1 MHPAIVSGIVTR
13 DALVSYWPFF
23 PVPSNSPRSLC
34 GKGNTAQFS
43 CFLSGE
49 LRRVWGEEWKRDM
62 TGGGRKKGRG
72 RRIPLNTQAK
82 EFKTMILLLKT
93 VNLQASWRADCAV
106 NVNILFCLA
115 INSGPARDQM
125 KYSRWKEI
133 FCESLWIPDESYMPL
148 LGDNTVS
155 IPKQFLLLLKTLL
168 FYGCW
173 GRGRG
178 GARAGESGPPDS
190 PPSGALPLSPIIFF
204 FFNPVIRQALK
215 SCEL

>member
-1 MHPAIVSGIVTR
+1 MTR
-13 DALVSYWPFF
+13 GV
-23 PVPSNSPRSLC
+23 
-34 GKGNTAQFS
+34 
-43 CFLSGE
+43 
-49 LRRVWGEEWKRDM
+49 
-62 TGGGRKKGRG
+62 GRNKGRG

-93 VNLQASWRADCAV
+93 VNLPASWRADCAV
-106 NVNILFCLA
+106 NVNVLFCLA

-133 FCESLWIPDESYMPL
+133 FCESLCIPDESYMPL

-178 GARAGESGPPDS
+178 RGSEGGGVRTTRLP
-190 PPSGALPLSPIIFF
+190 PPSRGSPTVPYNLVLSSDETSFKELRTITPLNYFSSFPVRLFSHPAFYIKLKRPCPVRWGRTKLNKRCFF
-204 FFNPVIRQALK
+204 L
-215 SCEL
+215 C

>member
-1 MHPAIVSGIVTR
+1 
-13 DALVSYWPFF
+13 
-23 PVPSNSPRSLC
+23 
-34 GKGNTAQFS
+34 
-43 CFLSGE
+43 
-49 LRRVWGEEWKRDM
+49 M
-62 TGGGRKKGRG
+62 TGGGRKKGRE

-115 INSGPARDQM
+115 INSGAARDQM

-168 FYGCW
+168 F
-173 GRGRG
+173 G
-178 GARAGESGPPDS
+178 GGGGGGGGRAGGGVRTTRLPP
-190 PPSGALPLSPIIFF
+190 PPPGALPLSPIIFF
-204 FFNPVIRQALK
+204 LSSDKTSFKELRTIRPLNYFSPFPVRL
-215 SCEL
+215 SSLSSVLF

>member
-1 MHPAIVSGIVTR
+1 MTR
-13 DALVSYWPFF
+13 GV
-23 PVPSNSPRSLC
+23 
-34 GKGNTAQFS
+34 
-43 CFLSGE
+43 
-49 LRRVWGEEWKRDM
+49 
-62 TGGGRKKGRG
+62 GRNKGRG

-93 VNLQASWRADCAV
+93 VNLPASWRADCAV
-106 NVNILFCLA
+106 NVNVLFCLA

-133 FCESLWIPDESYMPL
+133 FCESLCIPDESYMPL

-178 GARAGESGPPDS
+178 RGSEGGGVRTTRLPPPPPGHSHS
-190 PPSGALPLSPIIFF
+190 PQKTFFISSDETSFKELRTITPLNYFSSF
-204 FFNPVIRQALK
+204 PVRLF
-215 SCEL
+215 SLSSVLY

>member
-1 MHPAIVSGIVTR
+1 MANWG
-13 DALVSYWPFF
+13 
-23 PVPSNSPRSLC
+23 
-34 GKGNTAQFS
+34 
-43 CFLSGE
+43 
-49 LRRVWGEEWKRDM
+49 RVWGEEWKRDM
-62 TGGGRKKGRG
+62 TGGGGERKKGRG

-82 EFKTMILLLKT
+82 EFKTMMLQLKT

-133 FCESLWIPDESYMPL
+133 FCESLWIPDESYVPL

-168 FYGCW
+168 FLWMLGE
-173 GRGRG
+173 GRGSEGGGGRG
-178 GARAGESGPPDS
+178 SPDHLTPP
-190 PPSGALPLSPIIFF
+190 PPPPPGALPLSPIILFS
-204 FFNPVIRQALK
+204 PVIRQALK
-215 SCEL
+215 SCEP

>member
-72 RRIPLNTQAK
+72 RRRRIPLNNQAK

-168 FYGCW
+168 FNGCW

-178 GARAGESGPPDS
+178 SEGGGVRTTRLPP
-190 PPSGALPLSPIIFF
+190 PPPPGALPLSPIIFF
-204 FFNPVIRQALK
+204 FIQW
-215 SCEL
+215 

>member
-1 MHPAIVSGIVTR
+1 MTR
-13 DALVSYWPFF
+13 GV
-23 PVPSNSPRSLC
+23 
-34 GKGNTAQFS
+34 
-43 CFLSGE
+43 
-49 LRRVWGEEWKRDM
+49 
-62 TGGGRKKGRG
+62 GRNKGRG

-93 VNLQASWRADCAV
+93 VNLPASWRADCAV
-106 NVNILFCLA
+106 NVNVLFCLA

-133 FCESLWIPDESYMPL
+133 FCESLCIPDESYMPL

-173 GRGRG
+173 GRGGEGERG
-178 GARAGESGPPDS
+178 RGSPDHPTP
-190 PPSGALPLSPIIFF
+190 PPSRGSPTVPYNLVLSSDETSFKELRTITPLNYFSSF
-204 FFNPVIRQALK
+204 PVRLF
-215 SCEL
+215 SLSSVLY

>member
-1 MHPAIVSGIVTR
+1 MGSLLGMHRPAIGQFLS
-13 DALVSYWPFF
+13 

-34 GKGNTAQFS
+34 ESQLS
-43 CFLSGE
+43 PVSFLFLKWRIKEGVRGRVKARYD
-49 LRRVWGEEWKRDM
+49 RR
-62 TGGGRKKGRG
+62 GGGGGGGGAGRGRKKGRG

-93 VNLQASWRADCAV
+93 VNLPASWRADCAV
-106 NVNILFCLA
+106 NVNVLFCLA

-133 FCESLWIPDESYMPL
+133 FCESLCIPDESYMPL

-178 GARAGESGPPDS
+178 GERGRGSPDHPTS
-190 PPSGALPLSPIIFF
+190 PLPGLYHCP
-204 FFNPVIRQALK
+204 L
-215 SCEL
+215 

>member
-1 MHPAIVSGIVTR
+1 MYPAIVSGIVTR
-13 DALVSYWPFF
+13 DAVVSYWSIFS

-34 GKGNTAQFS
+34 ESQLSPVSSLFLKWRIEGGCEGKSESAIWRG
-43 CFLSGE
+43 GE
-49 LRRVWGEEWKRDM
+49 RN
-62 TGGGRKKGRG
+62 KGRG
-72 RRIPLNTQAK
+72 RRIPVNTHAK

-115 INSGPARDQM
+115 RNSGAARDQM

-168 FYGCW
+168 FNGCW

-178 GARAGESGPPDS
+178 SEGGGVRTTRLPP
-190 PPSGALPLSPIIFF
+190 PPGALPLSPIIFF
-204 FFNPVIRQALK
+204 FIQW
-215 SCEL
+215 

>member
-1 MHPAIVSGIVTR
+1 
-13 DALVSYWPFF
+13 
-23 PVPSNSPRSLC
+23 
-34 GKGNTAQFS
+34 
-43 CFLSGE
+43 
-49 LRRVWGEEWKRDM
+49 
-62 TGGGRKKGRG
+62 
-72 RRIPLNTQAK
+72 
-82 EFKTMILLLKT
+82 MILLLKT

-178 GARAGESGPPDS
+178 ERGRGSPDHPTP
-190 PPSGALPLSPIIFF
+190 PPSRGSTTVPYIYFFLSSDKTSFKELRTIRPLNYFSPF
-204 FFNPVIRQALK
+204 PVRL
-215 SCEL
+215 SSLSSVLF